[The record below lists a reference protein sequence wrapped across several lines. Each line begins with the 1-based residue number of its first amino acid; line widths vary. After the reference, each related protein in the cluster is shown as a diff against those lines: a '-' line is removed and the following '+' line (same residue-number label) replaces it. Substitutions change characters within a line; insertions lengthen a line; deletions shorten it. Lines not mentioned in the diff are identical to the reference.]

1 VKECLL
7 ARHMT
12 TFLAES
18 SQADAFVF
26 PSLSEGCA
34 LVNLQAAATG
44 LPLIAMSESGSPDC
58 ALNVGRR
65 DSSSLSQAL
74 KRLLDEPESIEQLSR
89 ASLEAAAK
97 RTEERYRAV
106 FSAVAARD
114 ARVPD

>member
-34 LVNLQAAATG
+34 LV
-44 LPLIAMSESGSPDC
+44 D
-58 ALNVGRR
+58 R
-65 DSSSLSQAL
+65 
-74 KRLLDEPESIEQLSR
+74 
-89 ASLEAAAK
+89 
-97 RTEERYRAV
+97 RYRITIDRYV
-106 FSAVAARD
+106 
-114 ARVPD
+114 